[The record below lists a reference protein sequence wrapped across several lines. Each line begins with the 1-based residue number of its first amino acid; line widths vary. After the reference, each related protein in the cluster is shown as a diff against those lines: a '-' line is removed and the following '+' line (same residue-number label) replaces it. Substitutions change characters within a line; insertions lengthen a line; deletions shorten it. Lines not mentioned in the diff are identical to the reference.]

1 MKEQSTTNTLS
12 QAKEGSSGEPVTSM
26 KVASGMVNSPKLEGS
41 SLATVIRFT
50 VGSKMVSRQGGEAT
64 IRETGSI

>member
-26 KVASGMVNSPKLEGS
+26 KVASGTVNSPKLEGS
-41 SLATVIRFT
+41 SLATVIHFT